1 MDPIKGINSDYIKTL
16 KERMKKSRVY
26 TPFQSTALL
35 LTEILNDKEHKALYM
50 RVSKMY
56 DNQQLIGLAK
66 DLAERKNVDN
76 RGAYFMRMLK
86 NLERTDLPA
95 DKPEY
100 VPGTKVKKIF

>member
-1 MDPIKGINSDYIKTL
+1 MDPIKGINRDYLATL

-35 LTEILNDKEHKALYM
+35 LVEILNDKEHKALYM

-86 NLERTDLPA
+86 TLERIDLVE
-95 DKPEY
+95 KPEY
-100 VPGTKVKKIF
+100 VPGRKVKKIF